1 MLTVSGAGRHYG
13 FVGKW
18 IICIILSA
26 FNQCFA
32 KANISG
38 DVCFLFRKLYQVS
51 VNAKVRAVRSE
62 SKTVLVDA
70 HARGK
75 NLLCGN
81 DDQQLSREVAVAARF
96 IASIKFCPN
105 PRLKYS
111 AF

>member
-1 MLTVSGAGRHYG
+1 MDLLESG
-13 FVGKW
+13 
-18 IICIILSA
+18 L
-26 FNQCFA
+26 FA
-32 KANISG
+32 SFCLHLINVLRKQISQETY
-38 DVCFLFRKLYQVS
+38 VFLFRKLYQVS

-81 DDQQLSREVAVAARF
+81 DDQQLSREDAVAARF
-96 IASIKFCPN
+96 IASIKFCPK
-105 PRLKYS
+105 PRLEYS